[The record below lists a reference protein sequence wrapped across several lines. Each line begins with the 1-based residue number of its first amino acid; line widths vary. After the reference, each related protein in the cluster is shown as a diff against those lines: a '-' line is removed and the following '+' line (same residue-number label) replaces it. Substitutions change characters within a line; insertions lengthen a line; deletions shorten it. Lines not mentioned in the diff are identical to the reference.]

1 MPIHLKLELGIYL
14 GFVQICFLYE
24 ESLYLGNLTEDE
36 MEPQEAKR
44 ILVVDDEKDTVG
56 MITALLEL
64 EGYQVYPA
72 FSGIEAMRFLEMEKE
87 RGSEAETPVD
97 LILLDIMLGDEDGR
111 EICRRIKRDEQ
122 MKFIPVIILT
132 VRSGLQEK
140 IDALNLG
147 ADDYLTKPFINEE
160 LLAKVR
166 VMLRIKGLHEELKRE
181 KDKNILLA
189 QALEKRYSFGNILG
203 KNNQMQAIYEL
214 ISDISNTDSTVLIQ
228 GESGTG
234 KELIARAIH
243 FNSHRKN
250 KPFVVANCSA
260 YSQNLLESE
269 LFGHEKGSFT
279 GAIRRKIGRFELA
292 HGGTVFLDEIGE
304 VSSPTQ
310 ILLLRVLQDHR
321 FERVGGEETLEVD
334 VRVIAATNK
343 NLMEEIRKGTFR
355 EDLYYRLNVI
365 PILVPPLRERMD
377 DIPLLASHFLQK
389 FCQEKGKNVTSISQE
404 VMEVLL
410 AHSWPG
416 NVRELENVI
425 EYAIIIAKQENIL
438 LKDLPQYLLQQPLPT
453 KQAFSLEDHEKNLI
467 IKTLEETNWNKH
479 QTAKRLKINRSTL
492 YGKMKR
498 FGLTRA

>member
-1 MPIHLKLELGIYL
+1 M
-14 GFVQICFLYE
+14 
-24 ESLYLGNLTEDE
+24 EDRK
-36 MEPQEAKR
+36 PKK
-44 ILVVDDEKDTVG
+44 ILVVDDEKDTVD
-56 MITALLEL
+56 MITTLLEL
-64 EGYQVYPA
+64 EGYQV
-72 FSGIEAMRFLEMEKE
+72 FSAQSGAEAMALLEAEKQ
-87 RGSEAETPVD
+87 RSPMAETPVD
-97 LILLDIMLGDEDGR
+97 LILLDIVLGDADGR
-111 EICRRIKRDEQ
+111 DICSKIKGDEE
-122 MKFIPVIILT
+122 MKFIPIIILT
-132 VRSGLQEK
+132 VRSTLQDK
-140 IDALNLG
+140 INSLDIG

-166 VMLRIKGLHEELKRE
+166 VMLRIKDLHDELKRE
-181 KDKNILLA
+181 KDKNILLS

-203 KNNQMQAIYEL
+203 KSDRMQEIYEL
-214 ISDISNTDSTVLIQ
+214 ITDISNTDSTVLIQ

-243 FNSHRKN
+243 YSSHRKT
-250 KPFVVANCSA
+250 KSFVVANCSA

-292 HGGTVFLDEIGE
+292 HGGTIFLDEIGE
-304 VSSPTQ
+304 VSPPTQ

-343 NLMEEIRKGTFR
+343 NLNEEMKKGTFR
-355 EDLYYRLNVI
+355 EDLFYRLNVI
-365 PILVPPLRERMD
+365 PIFVPPLRDRRD
-377 DIPLLASHFLQK
+377 DIALLASHFLKK
-389 FCQEKGKNVTSISQE
+389 FGNEKGKETTSFSAE
-404 VMEVLL
+404 VMEIFL

-425 EYAIIIAKQENIL
+425 EHAVIISKQDRVL
-438 LKDLPQYLLQQPLPT
+438 PKDLPQYLLQKPLPT
-453 KQAFSLEDHEKNLI
+453 QKLVSLQDYEKSI
-467 IKTLEETNWNKH
+467 ILKVLEETNWNKH

-498 FGLTRA
+498 HGLVRGEINT

>member
-1 MPIHLKLELGIYL
+1 
-14 GFVQICFLYE
+14 
-24 ESLYLGNLTEDE
+24 
-36 MEPQEAKR
+36 
-44 ILVVDDEKDTVG
+44 
-56 MITALLEL
+56 
-64 EGYQVYPA
+64 
-72 FSGIEAMRFLEMEKE
+72 
-87 RGSEAETPVD
+87 
-97 LILLDIMLGDEDGR
+97 
-111 EICRRIKRDEQ
+111 
-122 MKFIPVIILT
+122 
-132 VRSGLQEK
+132 
-140 IDALNLG
+140 
-147 ADDYLTKPFINEE
+147 

-166 VMLRIKGLHEELKRE
+166 VMLRIKDLHEELKRE

-269 LFGHEKGSFT
+269 LFGHEKGAFT
-279 GAIRRKIGRFELA
+279 GAIRRKTGRFEMA

-310 ILLLRVLQDHR
+310 IILLRVLQDHR

-365 PILVPPLRERMD
+365 PISVPPLRERMD

-425 EYAIIIAKQENIL
+425 EYAMIIAKQEKIL
-438 LKDLPQYLLQQPLPT
+438 LKDLPQYLLQQSLPT

-467 IKTLEETNWNKH
+467 MKTLEETNWNKH

>member
-1 MPIHLKLELGIYL
+1 
-14 GFVQICFLYE
+14 
-24 ESLYLGNLTEDE
+24 

-56 MITALLEL
+56 MITTLLEL

-72 FSGIEAMRFLEMEKE
+72 FSGLEVMRFLEMERE

-111 EICRRIKRDEQ
+111 EICRRIKSDEQ
-122 MKFIPVIILT
+122 MKFIPIIILT
-132 VRSGLQEK
+132 VRSGLQDK

-166 VMLRIKGLHEELKRE
+166 VMLRIKDLHEELKRE

-203 KNNQMQAIYEL
+203 KSNQMQAIYEL

-269 LFGHEKGSFT
+269 LFGHEKGAFT
-279 GAIRRKIGRFELA
+279 DAIRRKTGRFEMA

-425 EYAIIIAKQENIL
+425 EYAIIIAKQEKIL
-438 LKDLPQYLLQQPLPT
+438 LKDLPRYLLQQPLPT
-453 KQAFSLEDHEKNLI
+453 KQVFSLQDHEKNLI
-467 IKTLEETNWNKH
+467 LKTLEETNWNKH

-498 FGLTRA
+498 FGLIRG

>member
-1 MPIHLKLELGIYL
+1 
-14 GFVQICFLYE
+14 
-24 ESLYLGNLTEDE
+24 
-36 MEPQEAKR
+36 MEHKEAKR
-44 ILVVDDEKDTVG
+44 ILVVDDEKDTVE
-56 MITALLEL
+56 MISTLLEL
-64 EGYQVYPA
+64 EGYKVFPA
-72 FSGIEAMRFLEMEKE
+72 FSGVEAMRFLEVE
-87 RGSEAETPVD
+87 RQRASEAETPVD
-97 LILLDIMLGDEDGR
+97 LIFLDVMLGDEDGR
-111 EICRRIKRDEQ
+111 DICRKIKEDEK

-132 VRSGLQEK
+132 VRSSLQDK

-166 VMLRIKGLHEELKRE
+166 VMLRIKDLHDELKRE
-181 KDKNILLA
+181 KDKNILLV

-203 KNNQMQAIYEL
+203 KNTQMQAIYEL

-243 FNSHRKN
+243 FNSHRK
-250 KPFVVANCSA
+250 KRPFVVANCSA

-292 HGGTVFLDEIGE
+292 HGGTIFLDEIGE
-304 VSSPTQ
+304 VSPPTQ

-365 PILVPPLRERMD
+365 PIFVPPLRARED

-389 FCQEKGKNVTSISQE
+389 FSQEKGKEVTSISPE
-404 VMEVLL
+404 VMEILL

-425 EYAIIIAKQENIL
+425 EHAIIIAKQEKIL
-438 LKDLPQYLLQQPLPT
+438 PKDLPQYLLQQPLPT
-453 KQAFSLEDHEKNLI
+453 KQLISLQDHEKNLI
-467 IKTLEETNWNKH
+467 MKTLEETDWNKH

-498 FGLTRA
+498 YGLIRA

>member
-1 MPIHLKLELGIYL
+1 
-14 GFVQICFLYE
+14 
-24 ESLYLGNLTEDE
+24 
-36 MEPQEAKR
+36 MENRKAKR
-44 ILVVDDEKDTVG
+44 ILVVDDEKDTVE
-56 MITALLEL
+56 MIRTLLEL
-64 EGYQVYPA
+64 EGYEVFPA
-72 FSGIEAMRFLEMEKE
+72 FSGVEAMKFLEVE
-87 RGSEAETPVD
+87 RQRALEAETPVD
-97 LILLDIMLGDEDGR
+97 LILLDVMLGDEDGR
-111 EICRRIKRDEQ
+111 DICRKIKEDEK

-132 VRSGLQEK
+132 VRSSLQDK
-140 IDALNLG
+140 IDGLNLG

-166 VMLRIKGLHEELKRE
+166 VMLRIKDLHDELKRE

-203 KNNQMQAIYEL
+203 KNTRMQSIYEL

-279 GAIRRKIGRFELA
+279 GAIRRKTGRFELA
-292 HGGTVFLDEIGE
+292 HGGTIFLDEIGE
-304 VSSPTQ
+304 VSPPTQ

-343 NLMEEIRKGTFR
+343 NLTEEIRKGTFR

-365 PILVPPLRERMD
+365 PIFVPPLRERKD
-377 DIPLLASHFLQK
+377 DVPLLASHFLQK
-389 FCQEKGKNVTSISQE
+389 FCQEKSKDVASISPE
-404 VMEVLL
+404 VMEIIL

-425 EYAIIIAKQENIL
+425 QHAIIIAKQEKIL
-438 LKDLPQYLLQQPLPT
+438 PKDLPQYLLQQPLPT
-453 KQAFSLEDHEKNLI
+453 KQLISLQDHEKNLI
-467 IKTLEETNWNKH
+467 MKTLEETNWNKH
-479 QTAKRLKINRSTL
+479 QTAKRLKITRSTL

-498 FGLTRA
+498 YGLIMA

>member
-1 MPIHLKLELGIYL
+1 
-14 GFVQICFLYE
+14 
-24 ESLYLGNLTEDE
+24 
-36 MEPQEAKR
+36 MENRKAKR
-44 ILVVDDEKDTVG
+44 ILVVDDEKDTVE
-56 MITALLEL
+56 MIRTLLEL
-64 EGYQVYPA
+64 EGYEVFPA
-72 FSGIEAMRFLEMEKE
+72 FSGVEAMKFLEVE
-87 RGSEAETPVD
+87 RQRALEAEIPVD
-97 LILLDIMLGDEDGR
+97 LILLDVMLGDEDGR
-111 EICRRIKRDEQ
+111 DICRKIKEDEK

-132 VRSGLQEK
+132 VRSSLQDK
-140 IDALNLG
+140 IDGLNLG

-166 VMLRIKGLHEELKRE
+166 VMLRIKDLHDELKRE

-203 KNNQMQAIYEL
+203 KNTRMQSIYEL

-279 GAIRRKIGRFELA
+279 GAIRRKTGRFELA
-292 HGGTVFLDEIGE
+292 HGGTIFLDEIGE
-304 VSSPTQ
+304 VSPPTQ

-343 NLMEEIRKGTFR
+343 KLMEEIRKGTFR

-365 PILVPPLRERMD
+365 PIFVPPLRERRD
-377 DIPLLASHFLQK
+377 DVPLLASHFLQK
-389 FCQEKGKNVTSISQE
+389 FCQEKSKDVASISPD
-404 VMEVLL
+404 VMEILL

-425 EYAIIIAKQENIL
+425 QHAIIIAKQEKIL
-438 LKDLPQYLLQQPLPT
+438 PKDLPQYLLQQPLPT
-453 KQAFSLEDHEKNLI
+453 KQLISLQDHEKNLI
-467 IKTLEETNWNKH
+467 MKTLEETNWNKH

-498 FGLTRA
+498 YGLIRA

>member
-1 MPIHLKLELGIYL
+1 
-14 GFVQICFLYE
+14 
-24 ESLYLGNLTEDE
+24 
-36 MEPQEAKR
+36 MENKEAKR
-44 ILVVDDEKDTVG
+44 ILVVDDEKDTVE
-56 MITALLEL
+56 MITTLLEL
-64 EGYQVYPA
+64 EGYKVFPA
-72 FSGIEAMRFLEMEKE
+72 FSGVEAMRFLEGEKQ
-87 RGSEAETPVD
+87 GASEAETPVD
-97 LILLDIMLGDEDGR
+97 LILLDVMLGEEDGR
-111 EICRRIKRDEQ
+111 DICRKIKEDEK

-132 VRSGLQEK
+132 VRSSLQDK
-140 IDALNLG
+140 IDTLNLG

-166 VMLRIKGLHEELKRE
+166 VMLRIKDLHDDLKRE
-181 KDKNILLA
+181 KDKNILLT

-203 KNNQMQAIYEL
+203 KNTQMQAIYEL
-214 ISDISNTDSTVLIQ
+214 ISDLSNTDSTVLIQ

-243 FNSHRKN
+243 FNNYRKN

-279 GAIRRKIGRFELA
+279 GAIRRKAGRFELA
-292 HGGTVFLDEIGE
+292 HGGTIFLDEIGE
-304 VSSPTQ
+304 VSPPTQ

-321 FERVGGEETLEVD
+321 FERVGGEDTLEVD
-334 VRVIAATNK
+334 VRVVAATNK
-343 NLMEEIRKGTFR
+343 NLMEEIRRGTFR
-355 EDLYYRLNVI
+355 EDIYYRLNVI
-365 PILVPPLRERMD
+365 PIFVPPLRARED

-389 FCQEKGKNVTSISQE
+389 FSQEKGKEVTSISPE
-404 VMEVLL
+404 VMEILL

-425 EYAIIIAKQENIL
+425 EHAIIIAKQEKIL
-438 LKDLPQYLLQQPLPT
+438 PKNLPQYLLQQPLPT
-453 KQAFSLEDHEKNLI
+453 KQLISLQDHEKNLI
-467 IKTLEETNWNKH
+467 MKILEETNWNKH

-498 FGLTRA
+498 YGLMKAPNQDKTV

>member
-1 MPIHLKLELGIYL
+1 
-14 GFVQICFLYE
+14 
-24 ESLYLGNLTEDE
+24 
-36 MEPQEAKR
+36 MENKTTKK
-44 ILVVDDEKDTVG
+44 ILIVEDEKDTVE

-64 EGYQVYPA
+64 EGYQV
-72 FSGIEAMRFLEMEKE
+72 FSALSGTEAMKFLETRRQMAPE
-87 RGSEAETPVD
+87 SETPVD

-111 EICRRIKRDEQ
+111 NICLKIKGDEE
-122 MKFIPVIILT
+122 MRFIPIIMLT
-132 VRSGLQEK
+132 VRSSLQDK
-140 IDALNLG
+140 INSLNIG

-160 LLAKVR
+160 LLAKVK
-166 VMLRIKGLHEELKRE
+166 VMLRIKDLHDELKRE
-181 KDKNILLA
+181 KNKNILLSR
-189 QALEKRYSFGNILG
+189 ALEKRYSFGNILG
-203 KNNQMQAIYEL
+203 KNSRMQEIYEF
-214 ISDISNTDSTVLIQ
+214 ISDIANTDSTVLIQ

-243 FNSHRKN
+243 FNSHRKT

-279 GAIRRKIGRFELA
+279 GAIRRKVGRFELA
-292 HGGTVFLDEIGE
+292 HGGTIFLDEIGE
-304 VSSPTQ
+304 VSPPTQ

-343 NLMEEIRKGTFR
+343 NLMEEMKKGTFR

-365 PILVPPLRERMD
+365 PIFVPPLRERKD

-389 FCQEKGKNVTSISQE
+389 ITHEKKKEVASISPE
-404 VMEVLL
+404 VMETLL

-416 NVRELENVI
+416 NVRELENI
-425 EYAIIIAKQENIL
+425 LEHAIIIAKKDQIL
-438 LKDLPQYLLQQPLPT
+438 PKDLPQHFLQKPLPA
-453 KQAFSLEDHEKNLI
+453 QQLVSLQDYERSLI
-467 IKTLEETNWNKH
+467 LRTLKETNWNKH
-479 QTAKRLKINRSTL
+479 QTSKRLKINRSTL

-498 FGLTRA
+498 YGLTKE

>member
-1 MPIHLKLELGIYL
+1 MENKKL
-14 GFVQICFLYE
+14 
-24 ESLYLGNLTEDE
+24 
-36 MEPQEAKR
+36 KR
-44 ILVVDDEKDTVG
+44 ILVVDDEKDTVE
-56 MITALLEL
+56 MIRTLLEL
-64 EGYQVYPA
+64 EGYKVFPA
-72 FSGIEAMRFLEMEKE
+72 FSGVEAMRFLEVE
-87 RGSEAETPVD
+87 RQGASEGETPVD
-97 LILLDIMLGDEDGR
+97 LILLDVMLGDEDGR
-111 EICRRIKRDEQ
+111 DICRKIKEDEK
-122 MKFIPVIILT
+122 MKFIPIIILT
-132 VRSGLQEK
+132 VRSSLQDK
-140 IDALNLG
+140 IDGLNLG

-166 VMLRIKGLHEELKRE
+166 VMLRIKDLHDELKRE

-203 KNNQMQAIYEL
+203 KNTRMLSTYEL

-279 GAIRRKIGRFELA
+279 GAIRRKTGRFELA
-292 HGGTVFLDEIGE
+292 HGGTIFLDEIGE
-304 VSSPTQ
+304 VSPPTQ

-343 NLMEEIRKGTFR
+343 NLTEEIRKGTFR

-365 PILVPPLRERMD
+365 PIFVPPLRERKD
-377 DIPLLASHFLQK
+377 DVPLLASHFLQK
-389 FCQEKGKNVTSISQE
+389 FCQEKGKDVTRISPD
-404 VMEVLL
+404 VMEILL

-425 EYAIIIAKQENIL
+425 EHAIIIAKQEKIL
-438 LKDLPQYLLQQPLPT
+438 PKDLPQYLLQQPLPT
-453 KQAFSLEDHEKNLI
+453 KQLISLQDHEKDLI
-467 IKTLEETNWNKH
+467 MKTLEETNWNKH
-479 QTAKRLKINRSTL
+479 QTAKRLKITRSTL

-498 FGLTRA
+498 YGLIMA

>member
-1 MPIHLKLELGIYL
+1 
-14 GFVQICFLYE
+14 
-24 ESLYLGNLTEDE
+24 
-36 MEPQEAKR
+36 MENKEAKR
-44 ILVVDDEKDTVG
+44 ILVVDDEKDTVE
-56 MITALLEL
+56 MITTLLEL
-64 EGYQVYPA
+64 EGYKVFPA
-72 FSGIEAMRFLEMEKE
+72 FSGVEAMRFLEGEKQ
-87 RGSEAETPVD
+87 GASEAETPVD
-97 LILLDIMLGDEDGR
+97 LILLDVMLGDEDGR
-111 EICRRIKRDEQ
+111 DICRNIKEDEK

-132 VRSGLQEK
+132 VRSSLQDK
-140 IDALNLG
+140 IDTLNLG

-166 VMLRIKGLHEELKRE
+166 VMLRIKDLHDDLKRE
-181 KDKNILLA
+181 KDKNILLT

-203 KNNQMQAIYEL
+203 KNTQMQAIYEL
-214 ISDISNTDSTVLIQ
+214 ISDLSNTDSTVLIQ

-243 FNSHRKN
+243 FNNYRKN

-292 HGGTVFLDEIGE
+292 HGGTIFLDEIGE
-304 VSSPTQ
+304 VSPPTQ

-355 EDLYYRLNVI
+355 EDIYYRLNVI
-365 PILVPPLRERMD
+365 PIFVPPLRARED
-377 DIPLLASHFLQK
+377 DIPLLASYFLQK
-389 FCQEKGKNVTSISQE
+389 FSQEKGKEVTSISPE
-404 VMEVLL
+404 VMEILL

-425 EYAIIIAKQENIL
+425 EHAIIIAKQEKIL
-438 LKDLPQYLLQQPLPT
+438 PKNLPQYLLQQPLPT
-453 KQAFSLEDHEKNLI
+453 KQLISLQDHEKNLI
-467 IKTLEETNWNKH
+467 MKTLEETNWNKH
-479 QTAKRLKINRSTL
+479 QTAKKLKINRSTL

-498 FGLTRA
+498 YGLIRA

>member
-1 MPIHLKLELGIYL
+1 
-14 GFVQICFLYE
+14 
-24 ESLYLGNLTEDE
+24 
-36 MEPQEAKR
+36 MENRKPKK
-44 ILVVDDEKDTVG
+44 ILIVEDEKDAAE

-64 EGYQVYPA
+64 EGYEV
-72 FSGIEAMRFLEMEKE
+72 FSALSGTEAMKFLETRRQMAPE
-87 RGSEAETPVD
+87 SETPVD

-111 EICRRIKRDEQ
+111 DICRKVKEDEE
-122 MKFIPVIILT
+122 MRFIPIIMLT
-132 VRSGLQEK
+132 VRSSLQDK
-140 IDALNLG
+140 INSLNIG

-160 LLAKVR
+160 LLAKVK
-166 VMLRIKGLHEELKRE
+166 VMLRIKDLHDELKRE
-181 KDKNILLA
+181 KNKNILLS

-203 KNNQMQAIYEL
+203 KNSRMQEIYEF
-214 ISDISNTDSTVLIQ
+214 ISDISNADSTVLIQ

-243 FNSHRKN
+243 FNSHRKT

-279 GAIRRKIGRFELA
+279 GAIRRKVGRFELA
-292 HGGTVFLDEIGE
+292 HGGTIFLDEIGE
-304 VSSPTQ
+304 VSPPTQ

-343 NLMEEIRKGTFR
+343 NLMEEMKKGTFR

-365 PILVPPLRERMD
+365 PIFVPPLRERKD

-389 FCQEKGKNVTSISQE
+389 FTHEKKKEVASISPE
-404 VMEVLL
+404 VMETLL

-416 NVRELENVI
+416 NVRELENTL
-425 EYAIIIAKQENIL
+425 EHAIIIAKKDKIL
-438 LKDLPQYLLQQPLPT
+438 PKDLPQYLLQKPLPA
-453 KQAFSLEDHEKNLI
+453 QQLVSLQDYERSLI
-467 IKTLEETNWNKH
+467 LRTLKETNWNKH
-479 QTAKRLKINRSTL
+479 QTSKRLKINRSTL

-498 FGLTRA
+498 YGLTKE

>member
-1 MPIHLKLELGIYL
+1 
-14 GFVQICFLYE
+14 
-24 ESLYLGNLTEDE
+24 
-36 MEPQEAKR
+36 MEYKEAKR
-44 ILVVDDEKDTVG
+44 ILVVDDEKDTVE
-56 MITALLEL
+56 MITTLLEL
-64 EGYQVYPA
+64 EGYKVFPA
-72 FSGIEAMRFLEMEKE
+72 FSGVEAMRFLEGEKQ
-87 RGSEAETPVD
+87 GASEAETPVD
-97 LILLDIMLGDEDGR
+97 LILLDVMLGDEDGR
-111 EICRRIKRDEQ
+111 DICRNIKEDEK

-132 VRSGLQEK
+132 VRSSLQDK
-140 IDALNLG
+140 IDTLNLG

-166 VMLRIKGLHEELKRE
+166 VMLRIKDLHDDLKRE
-181 KDKNILLA
+181 KDKNILLT

-203 KNNQMQAIYEL
+203 KNTQMQAIYEL
-214 ISDISNTDSTVLIQ
+214 ISDLSNTDSTVLIQ

-243 FNSHRKN
+243 FNNYRKN

-292 HGGTVFLDEIGE
+292 HGGTIFLDEIGE
-304 VSSPTQ
+304 VSPPTQ

-321 FERVGGEETLEVD
+321 FERVGGEKTLEVD

-355 EDLYYRLNVI
+355 EDIYYRLNVI
-365 PILVPPLRERMD
+365 PIFVPPLRARED
-377 DIPLLASHFLQK
+377 DIPLLASYFLQK
-389 FCQEKGKNVTSISQE
+389 FSQEKGKEVTSISPE
-404 VMEVLL
+404 VMEILL

-425 EYAIIIAKQENIL
+425 EHAIIIAKQEKIL
-438 LKDLPQYLLQQPLPT
+438 PKNLPQYLLQQPLPT
-453 KQAFSLEDHEKNLI
+453 KQLISLQDHEKNLI
-467 IKTLEETNWNKH
+467 MKTLEETNWNKH
-479 QTAKRLKINRSTL
+479 QTAKKLKINRSTL

-498 FGLTRA
+498 YGLIRA